1 MSKGR
6 DGEQM
11 QDGDR
16 QWSLISGKYPACL
29 RLRVM
34 NNTGDV
40 RGCRQSAGVK
50 MEGSSSGGV
59 KKQRWLE
66 FSVYI

>member
-1 MSKGR
+1 MTGR
-6 DGEQM
+6 NREQM
-11 QDGDR
+11 QDGGR

-29 RLRVM
+29 RLHVV

-66 FSVYI
+66 FSRYI